1 MPERKPPHRPEP
13 DDADDAGFDVVDEP
27 AAKLKPRP
35 PRRLRAEAAEAPDP
49 PRSARPKRKKKF
61 RKHIPV
67 EEDDSHERALR
78 HFEWVVP
85 SIVLGIGVIL
95 TIVGTVGVAGKE
107 GALHDIG
114 VITVGLF
121 VSVPLTIGALMV
133 GGILMGIEYGRVA
146 PAILKIAAI
155 TLVVNGVLWIGDWA
169 RLPGMLTLPVACLIS
184 FGLFMTMFDLDTWE
198 TNASLGM
205 VNGLTFIA
213 HLIIATFLIVAE
225 SKADR
230 KRDRGD
236 DPDDNPPANVRP
248 GTKGRPGPQHDPDDD
263 P

>member
-1 MPERKPPHRPEP
+1 MPERKPARRPGP
-13 DDADDAGFDVVDEP
+13 DDDADDPGFEVVEDEP
-27 AAKLKPRP
+27 AAKPRP
-35 PRRLRAEAAEAPDP
+35 PRRLRAEAAEEPDP
-49 PRSARPKRKKKF
+49 PRPARPKRTKKF
-61 RKHIPV
+61 RKQLPA

-78 HFEWVVP
+78 HYEWVVP
-85 SIVLGIGVIL
+85 SIVLGVGVIL
-95 TIVGTVGVAGKE
+95 TGVGTVGVAGKE

-114 VITVGLF
+114 VMTVGLF

-133 GGILMGIEYGRVA
+133 GGILMGIEYGRVG

-205 VNGLTFIA
+205 VNALTFLA

-236 DPDDNPPANVRP
+236 DPDDNPPANVHP
-248 GTKGRPGPQHDPDDD
+248 ATKGRPGTQHDPDDD